1 MSRTKDVERNR
12 GNRLGF
18 WFFRTAVRIFGLRGA
33 YGLLYFVSF
42 YYLIFDQAVVAAS
55 MAYVGRRFP
64 GHGAIRRMF
73 DVYLLFVNQGKS
85 LIDRFSLAAGNSDI
99 SLELVGYEKIRQ
111 ILTNGRNGMIFLTAH
126 VGNWQA
132 AMTALRKL
140 DRTVYLMMRPED
152 NAAVKDALNI
162 DDEQEKVRIL
172 YTDDSLGGVVE
183 ALRALGRG
191 DIVSIMGD
199 RAYGYGSVEAS
210 LLGGQVRFPYGAFS
224 LAAAARC
231 PVAVLLSAKVG
242 VKKYI
247 TDVSHVISPPAGARS
262 DRETEINAC
271 VQEFARIL
279 EEYAGR
285 HPYQWFIF
293 RDMWR
298 GND

>member
-1 MSRTKDVERNR
+1 MSPKNGVERKR
-12 GNRLGF
+12 GNRPGF
-18 WFFRTAVRIFGLRGA
+18 WFFRTAARIFGLRGA
-33 YGLLYFVSF
+33 YGLLYFVSL
-42 YYLIFDQAVVAAS
+42 YYLIFDRAVVGAS
-55 MAYVGRRFP
+55 LAYIKRRFP
-64 GHGAIRRMF
+64 GHGVVRRIF
-73 DVYLLFVNQGKS
+73 DVYLLFVNQGKT
-85 LIDRFSLAAGNSDI
+85 LVDRYALAAGNTDI
-99 SLELVGYEKIRQ
+99 SLELVGYEKLRQ
-111 ILTNGRNGMIFLTAH
+111 TMADRKGGMIILTAH

-132 AMTALRKL
+132 AMTALGKL

-152 NAAVKDALNI
+152 NAAVKAALNI
-162 DDEQEKVRIL
+162 DEEQDTIRIL

-183 ALRALGRG
+183 ALKALGRG

-242 VKKYI
+242 VNTYS
-247 TDVSHVISPPAGARS
+247 TDVSHVIKPPVGARGN
-262 DRETEINAC
+262 RKKEINDC

-293 RDMWR
+293 RDIWK
-298 GND
+298 GNE

>member
-1 MSRTKDVERNR
+1 MSRTKDVERKR

-33 YGLLYFVSF
+33 YGLLYFVGL
-42 YYLIFDQAVVAAS
+42 YYLIFDQAVVGAS
-55 MAYVGRRFP
+55 LAYVKRRFP
-64 GHGAIRRMF
+64 GHGAVRRIF
-73 DVYLLFVNQGKS
+73 DVYLLFVNQGKT
-85 LIDRFSLAAGNSDI
+85 LVDRFSLASGNSDI
-99 SLELVGYEKIRQ
+99 LLELVGYEKLRQ
-111 ILTNGRNGMIFLTAH
+111 MLIDGRTGMIFLTAH

-152 NAAVKDALNI
+152 NDAVKAALNI
-162 DDEQEKVRIL
+162 DEEQDTIRIL

-183 ALRALGRG
+183 ALKALGRG

-199 RAYGYGSVEAS
+199 RAYGYGSVEAL

-224 LAAAARC
+224 LAAAAHC

-242 VKKYI
+242 VNKYI
-247 TDVSHVISPPAGARS
+247 TDISHVISPPTGPRS
-262 DRETEINAC
+262 NRAKEINDC
-271 VQEFARIL
+271 VQEFANIL
-279 EEYAGR
+279 EEYAR
-285 HPYQWFIF
+285 HHPYQWFIF
-293 RDMWR
+293 RDMWQ